1 MRRNHYSLII
11 ILLIFV
17 ISLTACSS
25 NPRTGGTS
33 SGSATPAETSA
44 EPTAHDETIIKT
56 TPTYAGVY
64 SSSGFP
70 ELDLFYEQVRVSSP
84 AAQAEL
90 QQLIDE
96 KLNQPAEQETDYL
109 REEFL
114 KAGTKSY
121 YEQVVLDSRAD
132 EHVVSLLVRTTTYG
146 QGAAHS
152 NYSYQAITLS
162 AQTGKQLTLSDLGV
176 DESKAR
182 ELLSGLMDAYNGQ
195 ENVTHFDA
203 SDDDMARLLDTC
215 FLDDNMVVF
224 ASSPYQLGQ
233 PFSAGAFRFCV
244 PYDQLGVAEQ
254 YRPEHTISEACIQ
267 DMYGSR
273 FYADGSKDEGAGE
286 MEEHLNEE
294 HTIILDY
301 ELTGLV
307 RKD

>member
-1 MRRNHYSLII
+1 MRQKHYSSII
-11 ILLIFV
+11 ILLIFI

-25 NPRTGGTS
+25 NPSTGGTTS
-33 SGSATPAETSA
+33 VSATPAETSSG
-44 EPTAHDETIIKT
+44 PTAHNETIIKT

-64 SSSGFP
+64 SSSGSP
-70 ELDLFYEQVRVSSP
+70 ELDLFYEHVQVSSP
-84 AAQAEL
+84 AAQEEL

-109 REEFL
+109 REEYL
-114 KAGTKSY
+114 KASTKSY

-132 EHVVSLLVRTTTYG
+132 EQVVSLLIRTTTYS

-162 AQTGKQLTLSDLGV
+162 AQTGKPLTLSDLGV

-203 SDDDMARLLDTC
+203 SDDDLTRLLDTC

-267 DMYGSR
+267 DMYGAR
-273 FYADGSKDEGAGE
+273 FYADGTCDEGAGSSIE
-286 MEEHLNEE
+286 NLNEK
-294 HTIILDY
+294 HGIVLDY
-301 ELTGLV
+301 ELTGTV
-307 RKD
+307 RSE